1 MLKNLDKR
9 VKKLD
14 AGDIAL
20 TKLSV
25 AVFVLFVLNI
35 WPSAMTWVA
44 NVHWAWFLVL
54 AILFAIRPF
63 KKAWCRG

>member
-25 AVFVLFVLNI
+25 ALFVLFVLNI

-44 NVHWAWFLVL
+44 NVHWSWFLVL